1 VVLMDAVVSMS
12 LRRVDVFDDAELERC
27 HEVVAASE
35 RHERPYATPWS
46 LQEERALYRAEDPAE
61 RRELWAVGD
70 ARGVTGVVL
79 IELPLLD
86 NTDMVWAEVH
96 VDPDAAGRGFG
107 SALVDLVIRRSTEE
121 GRSTVL
127 VPSAYAFERRED
139 HPYRR
144 FAERHGFALAN
155 TEMHRVLDLPVEEGL
170 LRSMILE
177 AAAHHRGYT
186 IERYVD
192 GVPPELLPTY
202 CEVHNQLIVD
212 APTGEIE
219 FEAEAVTPEIWLE
232 REDQLRAARRLRST
246 VVALDGDRQV
256 VGYSD
261 VSIPLDDP
269 ENLHQWGTLV
279 RRDHRGHRL
288 GLALKAR
295 NLLEIQREYPGRR
308 VVHTANAEVNENMIA
323 INERLGF
330 RPVEIFPEFLRRL

>member
-1 VVLMDAVVSMS
+1 MD

-61 RRELWAVGD
+61 RREVWAVGD
-70 ARGVTGVVL
+70 GRRVTGVVV

-96 VDPDAAGRGFG
+96 VDPEVTGRGFG
-107 SALVDLVIRRSTEE
+107 SALVDLVVRRTKEE
-121 GRSTVL
+121 GRSTIL
-127 VPSAYAFERRED
+127 VPSVYAFDRRDD

-144 FAERHGFALAN
+144 FAERRGFALAN
-155 TEMHRVLDLPVEEGL
+155 TEVHRVLDLPVDEAQLE
-170 LRSMILE
+170 SMIRE
-177 AAAHHRGYT
+177 AAPHHPAYT

-202 CEVHNQLIVD
+202 CHVHNQLVLD
-212 APTGEIE
+212 APTGDIE
-219 FEAEAVTPEIWLE
+219 FEAEALTPEIWLE

-261 VSIPLDDP
+261 VSIPLDDR
-269 ENLHQWGTLV
+269 ENVHQWGTLV

-295 NLLEIQREYPGRR
+295 NLLDVQREHAERQ
-308 VVHTANAEVNENMIA
+308 VVHTANAEVNESMIA

-330 RPVEIFPEFLRRL
+330 RPVEIYPEFQRRL

>member
-1 VVLMDAVVSMS
+1 MD

-61 RRELWAVGD
+61 RREVWAVGD
-70 ARGVTGVVL
+70 GRRVTGVVV

-96 VDPDAAGRGFG
+96 VDPEATGRGFG
-107 SALVDLVIRRSTEE
+107 SALVDLVVRRTKEERRSAI
-121 GRSTVL
+121 L
-127 VPSAYAFERRED
+127 VPSAYAFDRRSD

-155 TEMHRVLDLPVEEGL
+155 TEVHRVLDLPVDGEL
-170 LRSMILE
+170 LESMIRE
-177 AAAHHRGYT
+177 AAPHHPAYT
-186 IERYVD
+186 IERYAD

-202 CEVHNQLIVD
+202 CHVHNQLVLD
-212 APTGEIE
+212 APTGDIE
-219 FEAEAVTPEIWLE
+219 FEAEALTPEIWLE

-269 ENLHQWGTLV
+269 ENVHQWGTLV

-295 NLLEIQREYPGRR
+295 NLLDVQLEHPGRQ
-308 VVHTANAEVNENMIA
+308 VVHTANAEVNESMIA

-330 RPVEIFPEFLRRL
+330 RPVEIYPEFQRRL

>member
-1 VVLMDAVVSMS
+1 ME

-27 HEVVAASE
+27 HDVVAASE
-35 RHERPYATPWS
+35 RHERVYATPWS
-46 LQEERALYRAEDPAE
+46 LQEERALYRAADPAE
-61 RRELWAVGD
+61 RREVWAVGD
-70 ARGVTGVVL
+70 ARRVTGVVV

-96 VDPDAAGRGFG
+96 VHPEAAGRGFG
-107 SALVDLVIRRSTEE
+107 SALVDLVVRRTKEE
-121 GRSTVL
+121 GRSTIL
-127 VPSAYAFERRED
+127 VPSAYAFGRRDD

-144 FAERHGFALAN
+144 FAERRGFALAN
-155 TEMHRVLDLPVEEGL
+155 TEVHRVLDLPVDETL
-170 LRSMILE
+170 LESMIRE
-177 AAAHHRGYT
+177 AAPQHMAYT

-192 GVPPELLPTY
+192 GVPPELLPAY
-202 CEVHNQLIVD
+202 CQVQNQLVLD
-212 APTGEIE
+212 APTGDIE
-219 FEAEAVTPEIWLE
+219 FEAEALTPEIWLE

-269 ENLHQWGTLV
+269 DNVHQWGTLV

-295 NLLEIQREYPGRR
+295 NLLDVQREHPGRQ
-308 VVHTANAEVNENMIA
+308 VLHTANAEVNESMIA

-330 RPVEIFPEFLRRL
+330 RPVEIYPEFQRRL

>member
-1 VVLMDAVVSMS
+1 MD

-61 RRELWAVGD
+61 RREVWAVRDG
-70 ARGVTGVVL
+70 RRVTGVVV

-96 VDPDAAGRGFG
+96 VDPEATGRGFG
-107 SALVDLVIRRSTEE
+107 SALVDLVVRRTKEE
-121 GRSTVL
+121 GRSTIL
-127 VPSAYAFERRED
+127 VPSAYAFDRRDD

-144 FAERHGFALAN
+144 FAERRGFALAN
-155 TEMHRVLDLPVEEGL
+155 TEVHRVLDLPVDEAL
-170 LRSMILE
+170 LESMIRE
-177 AAAHHRGYT
+177 AAPHHPAYT

-202 CEVHNQLIVD
+202 CHVHNQLVLD
-212 APTGEIE
+212 APTGDIE
-219 FEAEAVTPEIWLE
+219 FEAEALTPEIWLE

-261 VSIPLDDP
+261 VSIPLDDR
-269 ENLHQWGTLV
+269 ENVHQWGTLV

-295 NLLEIQREYPGRR
+295 NLLDVQREHAERQ
-308 VVHTANAEVNENMIA
+308 VVHTANAEVNESMIA

-330 RPVEIFPEFLRRL
+330 RPVEIYPEFQRRL

>member
-1 VVLMDAVVSMS
+1 MD

-35 RHERPYATPWS
+35 RHQRPYATPWS

-61 RRELWAVGD
+61 RREVWAVGD
-70 ARGVTGVVL
+70 ECGVTGVVV

-96 VDPDAAGRGFG
+96 VDPAVVGRGFG
-107 SALVDLVIRRSTEE
+107 SALVDLVVRRTKDE
-121 GRSTVL
+121 GRGTIL
-127 VPSAYAFERRED
+127 VPSAYAFDRRDD

-144 FAERHGFALAN
+144 FAERRGFALAN
-155 TEMHRVLDLPVEEGL
+155 TEVHRVLDLPVDEAL
-170 LRSMILE
+170 LESMIRE
-177 AAAHHRGYT
+177 AAPHHPAYT

-192 GVPPELLPTY
+192 GVPPELLPSY
-202 CEVHNQLIVD
+202 CHVHNQLVLD
-212 APTGEIE
+212 APTGDIE
-219 FEAEAVTPEIWLE
+219 FEAEALTPEVWLE

-246 VVALDGDRQV
+246 VVALDRDRQV

-261 VSIPLDDP
+261 LSIPQDDP
-269 ENLHQWGTLV
+269 ENVHQWGTLV

-295 NLLEIQREYPGRR
+295 NLLDVQREHPGRR
-308 VVHTANAEVNENMIA
+308 VVHTANAEVNASMIA

-330 RPVEIFPEFLRRL
+330 RPVEIYPEFQRRL

>member
-1 VVLMDAVVSMS
+1 MD

-46 LQEERALYRAEDPAE
+46 LPEERALYQAEDPAE
-61 RRELWAVGD
+61 RREVWAVGD
-70 ARGVTGVVL
+70 ELRVTGVVVV
-79 IELPLLD
+79 ELPLLD

-96 VDPDAAGRGFG
+96 VDPAATGHGFG
-107 SALVDLVIRRSTEE
+107 SALVDLVLRRTKEE
-121 GRSTVL
+121 GRGTIL
-127 VPSAYAFERRED
+127 VPSAYGFDRRDD

-144 FAERHGFALAN
+144 FAERRGFALAN
-155 TEMHRVLDLPVEEGL
+155 TEVHRVLDLPVDEEL
-170 LRSMILE
+170 LESMIRE
-177 AAAHHRGYT
+177 AAAHHQAYT

-192 GVPPELLPTY
+192 GVPPELLQSY
-202 CEVHNQLIVD
+202 CDVVNQLVLD
-212 APTGEIE
+212 APTGDIE
-219 FEAEAVTPEIWLE
+219 FEAEALTPEIWLE

-246 VVALDGDRQV
+246 VVALDGDQQV
-256 VGYSD
+256 AGYSD

-295 NLLEIQREYPGRR
+295 NLLEVQHEFPGRR
-308 VVHTANAEVNENMIA
+308 VMHTANAEVNESMIA
-323 INERLGF
+323 INERMGF
-330 RPVEIFPEFLRRL
+330 RPVEIYPEFQRRL

>member
-1 VVLMDAVVSMS
+1 V
-12 LRRVDVFDDAELERC
+12 
-27 HEVVAASE
+27 
-35 RHERPYATPWS
+35 
-46 LQEERALYRAEDPAE
+46 
-61 RRELWAVGD
+61 WAVGD
-70 ARGVTGVVL
+70 GRRVTGVVV

-96 VDPDAAGRGFG
+96 VDPAAMGRGFG
-107 SALVDLVIRRSTEE
+107 SALVDLVVRRTKEE
-121 GRSTVL
+121 GRSKIL
-127 VPSAYAFERRED
+127 VPSAYAFDRRDD

-144 FAERHGFALAN
+144 FAERRGFALAN
-155 TEMHRVLDLPVEEGL
+155 TEVHRVLDLPVDEAQLE
-170 LRSMILE
+170 SMIRE
-177 AAAHHRGYT
+177 AAPHHPAYT

-202 CEVHNQLIVD
+202 CHVHNQLVLD
-212 APTGEIE
+212 APTGDIE
-219 FEAEAVTPEIWLE
+219 FEAEALTPEIWLE

-269 ENLHQWGTLV
+269 ENVHQWGTLV

-295 NLLEIQREYPGRR
+295 NLLGVQREHPERQ
-308 VVHTANAEVNENMIA
+308 VVHTANAKVNESMIA

-330 RPVEIFPEFLRRL
+330 RPVEIYPEFQRRL

>member
-1 VVLMDAVVSMS
+1 MD

-61 RRELWAVGD
+61 RREVWAVRDG
-70 ARGVTGVVL
+70 RRVTGVVV

-96 VDPDAAGRGFG
+96 VDPEATGRGFG
-107 SALVDLVIRRSTEE
+107 SALVDLVVRRTKEE
-121 GRSTVL
+121 GRSTIL
-127 VPSAYAFERRED
+127 VPSAYAFDRRDD

-144 FAERHGFALAN
+144 FAERRGFALAN
-155 TEMHRVLDLPVEEGL
+155 TEVHRVLDLPVDEEL
-170 LRSMILE
+170 LESMIRE
-177 AAAHHRGYT
+177 AAPHHPAYT

-202 CEVHNQLIVD
+202 CHVHNQLVLD
-212 APTGEIE
+212 APTGDIE
-219 FEAEAVTPEIWLE
+219 FEAEALTPEIWLE

-261 VSIPLDDP
+261 VSIPLDDR
-269 ENLHQWGTLV
+269 ENVHQWGTLV

-295 NLLEIQREYPGRR
+295 NLLDVQLEHPGRQ
-308 VVHTANAEVNENMIA
+308 VVHTANAEVNESMIA

-330 RPVEIFPEFLRRL
+330 RPVEIYPEFQRRL

>member
-1 VVLMDAVVSMS
+1 MD

-61 RRELWAVGD
+61 RREVWAVRD
-70 ARGVTGVVL
+70 ECRVAGVVVV
-79 IELPLLD
+79 ELPLLD
-86 NTDMVWAEVH
+86 NTDMVWADVH
-96 VDPDAAGRGFG
+96 VHPDARGRGLG
-107 SALVDLVIRRSTEE
+107 SALVDLVVRRAGKE
-121 GRSTVL
+121 GRRTIL
-127 VPSAYAFERRED
+127 VPSAYAFDRRED

-155 TEMHRVLDLPVEEGL
+155 TEVHRVLDLPLDEEP
-170 LRSMILE
+170 LRSMIRE
-177 AAAHHRGYT
+177 AAPHHPGYT

-192 GVPPELLPTY
+192 GVPPELLPSY
-202 CEVHNQLIVD
+202 CHVHNQLVLD
-212 APTGEIE
+212 APTGAIE
-219 FEAEAVTPEIWLE
+219 FEAEALTPEVWLE
-232 REDQLRAARRLRST
+232 RENQLRAARRLRST

-261 VSIPLDDP
+261 LSIPLDDR
-269 ENLHQWGTLV
+269 ENVHQWGTLV

-295 NLLEIQREYPGRR
+295 NLLEVQREHPGRR
-308 VVHTANAEVNENMIA
+308 ALHTANAEVNESMIA

-330 RPVEIFPEFLRRL
+330 RAVEIYPEFQRRL